1 MLEFGPD
8 MVSQSK
14 SYLDGHKERT
24 KSISNFS
31 FGGVEGDLFHVH
43 LNWNIIE
50 FWVYIR
56 LVGGEILLGN

>member
-1 MLEFGPD
+1 MLELGLD

-31 FGGVEGDLFHVH
+31 FGGVEGDLFHVF
-43 LNWNIIE
+43 LNWNITE
-50 FWVYIR
+50 
-56 LVGGEILLGN
+56 LGLYKKD

>member
-1 MLEFGPD
+1 MLELGLD

-31 FGGVEGDLFHVH
+31 FGGVEGDLFHVF
-43 LNWNIIE
+43 LNWNITE
-50 FWVYIR
+50 
-56 LVGGEILLGN
+56 LGLYKISGR